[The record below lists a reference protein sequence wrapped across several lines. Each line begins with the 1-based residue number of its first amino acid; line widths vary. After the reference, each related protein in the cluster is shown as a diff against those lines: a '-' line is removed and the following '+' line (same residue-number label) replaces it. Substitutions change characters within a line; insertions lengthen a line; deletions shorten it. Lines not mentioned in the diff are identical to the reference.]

1 MKKTIEIY
9 SDGFVNSMDLGEK
22 IVKALIKEGYLK
34 DNGGFIFAEN
44 DFTLVVE
51 AIEEL

>member
-9 SDGFVNSMDLGEK
+9 NEGFVSSIDLGEK

-34 DNGGFIFAEN
+34 DNDGFIFAEN
-44 DFTLVVE
+44 DFTLVIE